1 MNDMMGVGMIWGMG
15 LAGLLGIILV
25 VLVIAARAFDGTI
38 CFGFVSFLPK
48 PYFFWQEVPHMTS
61 QDRKELL
68 EKATIAALLF
78 RMASSSARVA
88 FVSQLNDMHLVQ
100 KEDSNQPDSD
110 TEEARYHLR
119 EAIHEVNKI
128 NGELLEFLG
137 E

>member
-78 RMASSSARVA
+78 SVA